1 MNELT
6 IATRGSK
13 LALAQAMLVADA
25 IVQTFPDVTVELT
38 TVETTG
44 DRDRTTAVTAL
55 TELGAFVRA
64 VQDVVLEGRADLAV
78 HSAKDLPVVG
88 PDGLIGFHP
97 KRADAA
103 DALVG
108 MSLEGLPLGATVG
121 TGSPRRDAQLR
132 ELRPD
137 LEIVPVRGNVDTR
150 ISLTTGGSLDAVVLA
165 VAGIDRIG
173 LSKHI
178 SYRFTPREMVPAP
191 AQGALTLEAR
201 PGTFAAEIAAT
212 LEDDS
217 TKVAVDA
224 ERELLAITGAG
235 CRSAIGAFASVEGHR
250 LVMDAFVSDER
261 GPRRTIVDGADPAEI
276 ARAAQKELGL

>member
-13 LALAQAMLVADA
+13 LALAQSTLVADA
-25 IVQTFPDVTVELT
+25 IMQTFPDVTVELT

-44 DRDRTTAVTAL
+44 DRDRTTAMTAL
-55 TELGAFVRA
+55 TELGAFVRS
-64 VQDVVLEGRADLAV
+64 VQNAVLEGRADLAV
-78 HSAKDLPVVG
+78 HSAKDLPIVG
-88 PDGLIGFHP
+88 PDALIGFHP
-97 KRADAA
+97 RRADTA

-108 MSLEGLPLGATVG
+108 ASLDTLSEGAIVG
-121 TGSPRRDAQLR
+121 TGSPRREAQLR

-137 LEIVPVRGNVDTR
+137 LQIVPVRGNVDTR
-150 ISLTTGGSLDAVVLA
+150 VSLATGGSIDAVVLA
-165 VAGIDRIG
+165 VAGLDRIG
-173 LSKHI
+173 LSEHI

-201 PGTFAAEIAAT
+201 SGTFAAEVAAS

-217 TKVAVDA
+217 TKAAVDA

-235 CRSAIGAFASVEGHR
+235 CRSALGALARVEGQR
-250 LVMDAFVSDER
+250 LVMEAFVSDER
-261 GPRRTIVDGADPAEI
+261 GPRRTTVDGADPTEVAE
-276 ARAAQKELGL
+276 AAQRELGL